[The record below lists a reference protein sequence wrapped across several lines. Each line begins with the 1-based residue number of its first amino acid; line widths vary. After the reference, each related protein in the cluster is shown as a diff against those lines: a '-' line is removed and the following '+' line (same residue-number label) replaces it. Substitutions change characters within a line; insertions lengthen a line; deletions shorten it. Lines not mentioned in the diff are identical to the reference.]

1 MILILLLA
9 SLVNCSGNSTHCPP
23 SRPGEHFLGSG
34 WWLEISPLI
43 TLHWWWQETLF
54 WKIPPFPTFLDLE
67 RLLFFVRSGSKRS
80 PHQGQQCL
88 STHND
93 VSPNVPLDLTLL
105 YWPWISFQRKCVKK
119 IFFWVFQLSMFKCM
133 PRMPIIAPRDWKWSS
148 WPPSANCLENIEPP
162 PNIWWPVTRVQ
173 PPNIPQLNKIYCCLL
188 KATEQ
193 KVFEASQ
200 KIN

>member
-1 MILILLLA
+1 MASLPLQRMPKVIMILILLLA

-43 TLHWWWQETLF
+43 TMPCWWQETLF
-54 WKIPPFPTFLDLE
+54 WKIPPSPTFLDLE

-105 YWPWISFQRKCVKK
+105 YRPLRENVWKRSSFE
-119 IFFWVFQLSMFKCM
+119 FFNFQCSNAGQEC
-133 PRMPIIAPRDWKWSS
+133 P
-148 WPPSANCLENIEPP
+148 
-162 PNIWWPVTRVQ
+162 
-173 PPNIPQLNKIYCCLL
+173 
-188 KATEQ
+188 
-193 KVFEASQ
+193 
-200 KIN
+200 